1 MFTYWSTH
9 RSDYRTRGRLRRFA
23 RCKTAG
29 VGAVILPAMILAAAA
44 DAQQR
49 LPETIV
55 TATRVAT
62 PLEQTAASV
71 TIVTAEEIEASGDR
85 TIVEVL
91 RKVPGLNI
99 VQSGGSGTI
108 TSVFMRGG
116 NSNHTLILIDGIEVS
131 DPTASNGAFN
141 FAHLLTNN
149 IERIEIVRGPL
160 STIYGS
166 DVIGGVINIITKR
179 GGGPTRATVRVEG
192 GSFGA
197 FNQAASLTGGTDRID
212 FVLSVDHFRDEG
224 ISITPRRLRPAG
236 VGAEK
241 DGYENLTAS
250 VRLTGRLTEQAGLSL
265 FVQSV
270 ETDAETDDT
279 AEDPNSRE
287 ETEQLFAQLEGRLK
301 SFGGALDQTLALEY
315 THHDRFNENPADSLS
330 ANFSRGT
337 NDGTK
342 VKLRYLATLSTFD
355 SHLLSFGAETES
367 EDIETQVS
375 FSSGFTSATIADTR
389 NNAVFVQDQ
398 AAFGD
403 SLFVTGAVRIDD
415 HERFGRHV
423 TFRIAPAYLLRQHGT
438 KLTASFGTGFKAPSL
453 FHLFGSSSFL
463 GFTTFTGNPNLKPE
477 TSRSWEAGIEQDLF
491 GGRARAGATYFRT
504 DIKNL
509 IVSTPTF
516 TSVENRSEAKI
527 YGVEAFFQ
535 ATPHDGVTLRADYT
549 FVRAEDGSNGQDLLR
564 RPKHKANAAL
574 DYAFSAKGMV
584 GISATY
590 VGRRRDI
597 DAVTFARIVTDD
609 FTTVGLHASYDVTP
623 TFRIFARLSNLLDA
637 EIEDPDGFSQPGRA
651 VFAGLR
657 ATF

>member
-1 MFTYWSTH
+1 MHTYRPSDQ
-9 RSDYRTRGRLRRFA
+9 SDYHTPGGIRRFA
-23 RCKTAG
+23 RRETTG
-29 VGAVILPAMILAAAA
+29 IGAVLLPAMILAAAA
-44 DAQQR
+44 NAQQR

-71 TIVTAEEIEASGDR
+71 TVITAEEIEAKGDR
-85 TIVEVL
+85 TIVDVL
-91 RKVPGLNI
+91 RRVPGLNI
-99 VQSGGSGTI
+99 VQSGGSGSI

-116 NSNHTLILIDGIEVS
+116 NSNQTLILIDGIEVS
-131 DPTASNGAFN
+131 DPTTPSGAFN

-179 GGGPTRATVRVEG
+179 GGGPTQATVRVEG

-212 FVLSVDHFRDEG
+212 FALSVDHFRDEG

-241 DGYENLTAS
+241 DGYENLTTS
-250 VRLTGRLTEQAGLSL
+250 IRLTGRLTEQAGLSL

-270 ETDAETDDT
+270 QTDADTDAT
-279 AEDPNSRE
+279 AEDPNSYE

-315 THHDRFNENPADSLS
+315 ARHDRFNENPADGLS

-337 NDGTK
+337 NDGVKIK
-342 VKLRYLATLSTFD
+342 VRYLATLSTFA

-375 FSSGFTSATIADTR
+375 FSSGFTSATTADTR

-415 HERFGRHV
+415 HARFGRHA
-423 TFRIAPAYLLRQHGT
+423 TYRIAPAYLLRRHGT

-453 FHLFGSSSFL
+453 FQLFGSSSFL

-491 GGRARAGATYFRT
+491 GGRARVGATYFKT

-516 TSVENRSEAKI
+516 TSVENRSEANL

-535 ATPHDGVTLRADYT
+535 ATPHDGVTFRADYT

-574 DYAFSAKGMV
+574 DYAFSGKGAV
-584 GISATY
+584 GITATY

-623 TFRIFARLSNLLDA
+623 AFRIFGRLRNLLDA
-637 EIEDPDGFSQPGRA
+637 EIEDPDGFSQPGRTL
-651 VFAGLR
+651 FAGLR
-657 ATF
+657 ARF

>member
-1 MFTYWSTH
+1 MHTYRPNH
-9 RSDYRTRGRLRRFA
+9 QSDNRALERLRRA
-23 RCKTAG
+23 AG
-29 VGAVILPAMILAAAA
+29 VGAIILPAMSLAAAA
-44 DAQQR
+44 NAQQR

-71 TIVTAEEIEASGDR
+71 TVVTAEEIEANGDR

-179 GGGPTRATVRVEG
+179 GGGPAQATVRLEG
-192 GSFGA
+192 GSFQA
-197 FNQAASLTGGTDRID
+197 FNQAASLTGGTDRIG
-212 FVLSVDHFRDEG
+212 FALSVDHFRDEG
-224 ISITPRRLRPAG
+224 ISITPARLRPAG
-236 VGAEK
+236 AGAEK

-250 VRLTGRLTEQAGLSL
+250 LRLTGQLTEQAGVSL

-270 ETDAETDDT
+270 ETDAETDNS
-279 AEDPNSRE
+279 AEDPNSHE
-287 ETEQLFAQLEGRLK
+287 ETNQLFAQLEGRLK

-315 THHDRFNENPADSLS
+315 TRHDRFNENPADSIS

-337 NDGTK
+337 NDGTRVK
-342 VKLRYLATLSTFD
+342 VRYLATLSTFD
-355 SHLLSFGAETES
+355 SHLLSFGAEIES

-375 FSSGFTSATIADTR
+375 FSSGFSSATTADTR
-389 NNAVFVQDQ
+389 TDAVFVQDQ

-415 HERFGRHV
+415 HERFGRRA
-423 TFRIAPAYLLRQHGT
+423 TFRIAPVYLLRQHGT

-453 FHLFGSSSFL
+453 FQLFGSSSFL

-491 GGRARAGATYFRT
+491 GGRARVGATYFRT

-516 TSVENRSEAKI
+516 TSVENRSEANL

-535 ATPHDGVTLRADYT
+535 STPYDGVTFRADYT

-564 RPKHKANAAL
+564 RPKHKASAAL
-574 DYAFSAKGMV
+574 DYAFSGRGMV

-597 DAVTFARIVTDD
+597 DAVTFGRIVTDD
-609 FTTVGLHASYDVTP
+609 FTTVGFHASYDLTP
-623 TFRIFARLSNLLDA
+623 SVQIFGRLSNLLDE

-651 VFAGLR
+651 IFAGLR